1 MRSIVY
7 NSSLKTEIGTLF
19 ITANDEKILGIHFVS
34 DCPPSDNE
42 NYLTKALKQELVE
55 YFQKKR
61 TTFSTFPLSLSSLEE
76 KIFTKI
82 ITIPYG
88 ETTTYFT
95 LAKELGNVNDVKEIA
110 KIIQNNP
117 YLILIPCHRVLGKN
131 KSLYNYQ
138 AGVKIKEE
146 LLKLEQD
153 NCLNKKSML
162 N

>member
-1 MRSIVY
+1 MWSIVY
-7 NSSLKTEIGTLF
+7 NSSLKTEIGTIF

-34 DCPPSDNE
+34 DCPPDNE
-42 NYLTKALKQELVE
+42 NYLTKAVKEELLE

-61 TTFSTFPLSLSSLEE
+61 THFSIFPLSLSSVEE

-88 ETTTYFT
+88 KTTTYFT

-138 AGVKIKEE
+138 AGVKLKKQ

-153 NCLNKKSML
+153 NCVNKKSML

>member
-19 ITANDEKILGIHFVS
+19 ITANDRKLLGIHFVS
-34 DCPPSDNE
+34 DCPKDNE
-42 NYLTKALKQELVE
+42 NYLTKAVKQELLE

-61 TTFSTFPLSLSSLEE
+61 TYFSIFPLSLSSVEE
-76 KIFTKI
+76 KIFDKI
-82 ITIPYG
+82 LTIPYG
-88 ETTTYFT
+88 MTTTYFT

-110 KIIQNNP
+110 KIIQSNP

-153 NCLNKKSML
+153 NCVNKKSML

>member
-34 DCPPSDNE
+34 DCPPDNE
-42 NYLTKALKQELVE
+42 NYLTKSLKQELLE

-61 TTFSTFPLSLSSLEE
+61 TYFSIFPLILSSAEE
-76 KIFTKI
+76 KIFDKI
-82 ITIPYG
+82 LAIPYG
-88 ETTTYFT
+88 MTITYFT
-95 LAKELGNVNDVKEIA
+95 LAKELGNVNDVNEIA

-153 NCLNKKSML
+153 NCANKKSML

>member
-1 MRSIVY
+1 MNTFKR
-7 NSSLKTEIGTLF
+7 K
-19 ITANDEKILGIHFVS
+19 
-34 DCPPSDNE
+34 
-42 NYLTKALKQELVE
+42 ELP
-55 YFQKKR
+55 FH
-61 TTFSTFPLSLSSLEE
+61 LSLSSLEE

-88 ETTTYFT
+88 GTTTYFT

>member
-19 ITANDEKILGIHFVS
+19 ITANEEKILGIHFVS
-34 DCPPSDNE
+34 DCPPDNE

-88 ETTTYFT
+88 KTTTYLT

>member
-19 ITANDEKILGIHFVS
+19 ITANDRKLLGIHFVS
-34 DCPPSDNE
+34 DCPKDNE
-42 NYLTKALKQELVE
+42 NYLTKVVKQELLE

-61 TTFSTFPLSLSSLEE
+61 TYFSRFPLSLSSVEE
-76 KIFTKI
+76 KIFDKI
-82 ITIPYG
+82 LAIPYG
-88 ETTTYFT
+88 MTTTYFT
-95 LAKELGNVNDVKEIA
+95 IAKELGNVNDVKEIA
-110 KIIQNNP
+110 KIIQSNP

-153 NCLNKKSML
+153 NCVNKKSML